1 MDEQL
6 ASVTPIR
13 KPGSL
18 EDRAANFRMKYN
30 EARDGI
36 SQRKVTYDVV
46 EPKAEPVVEQTR
58 PEHFETGATE
68 HMASVTKLSSYRINK
83 EFAKKRQEYDE
94 S

>member
-13 KPGSL
+13 KPGTM
-18 EDRAANFRMKYN
+18 EDRMANFRMRYN
-30 EARDGI
+30 ETRDGI
-36 SQRKVTYDVV
+36 SQRKVTYPAA
-46 EPKAEPVVEQTR
+46 EPKTEPVVEQTR

-68 HMASVTKLSSYRINK
+68 HMASTTDLTKYRINK
-83 EFAKKRQEYDE
+83 KFAKKMQEYNE

>member
-13 KPGSL
+13 EPGTM
-18 EDRAANFRMKYN
+18 EDRIANFRMRYN
-30 EARDGI
+30 ETRDGI
-36 SQRKVTYDVV
+36 SQRKVTYPAA

-68 HMASVTKLSSYRINK
+68 HMASVTKLREYRINK
-83 EFAKKRQEYDE
+83 DFAKRRQEYDE
-94 S
+94 Y

>member
-6 ASVTPIR
+6 ASVTLIR
-13 KPGSL
+13 KPGTM
-18 EDRAANFRMKYN
+18 EDRMANFRMRYN
-30 EARDGI
+30 ETRDGI
-36 SQRKVTYDVV
+36 SQRKVTYDAV

-68 HMASVTKLSSYRINK
+68 HMASTTDLTKYRSNK
-83 EFAKKRQEYDE
+83 DFAKRVREYDE

>member
-6 ASVTPIR
+6 ASVTAIR
-13 KPGSL
+13 KPGSM

-36 SQRKVTYDVV
+36 SQRKVTYDPV
-46 EPKAEPVVEQTR
+46 EPKAEPAVEQTR
-58 PEHFETGATE
+58 PEHFETGVTE
-68 HMASVTKLSSYRINK
+68 HMASVTDLTKFKINK
-83 EFAKKRQEYDE
+83 SFAKKRQEYED

>member
-6 ASVTPIR
+6 ASVTAIR
-13 KPGSL
+13 KPGSM
-18 EDRAANFRMKYN
+18 EDRVANFRMRYN
-30 EARDGI
+30 ETRDGI
-36 SQRKVTYDVV
+36 SQRTVTYPAA

-68 HMASVTKLSSYRINK
+68 HMASVTDLTKFKINK
-83 EFAKKRQEYDE
+83 RFAKKRQEYED

>member
-13 KPGSL
+13 KPGTV
-18 EDRAANFRMKYN
+18 EDRAARMRMKYN
-30 EARDGI
+30 EARDKI
-36 SQRKVTYDVV
+36 SQRKVTYDVE
-46 EPKAEPVVEQTR
+46 EPKAEPVSR
-58 PEHFETGATE
+58 PQHFETGATE

-83 EFAKKRQEYDE
+83 EFAKKRQEYNE